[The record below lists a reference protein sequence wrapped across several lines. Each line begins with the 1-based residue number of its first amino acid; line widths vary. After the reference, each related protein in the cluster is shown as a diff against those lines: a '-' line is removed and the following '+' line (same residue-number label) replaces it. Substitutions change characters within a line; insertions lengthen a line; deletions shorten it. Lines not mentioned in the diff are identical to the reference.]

1 MASTGGVDVLPRA
14 LVADELGLVQ
24 RVEWLGQSIVV
35 GIPLRAYR
43 GDCLAVGQGGPVV
56 NGPVLHPTVGVVHQ
70 ARQVSTGSFPL
81 PDGHLKGIQP
91 QEGRQIRAGEGS
103 LRHVEVSQV
112 ACVAAPII
120 RGPRPLPGVTTHPP
134 HLYTSIGSSYHTL
147 KHEEPDSPDTTSS
160 PTLADMAQPQSRPAT
175 TRPLLDIIVIHHP
188 ESLHGNQVFIRLR
201 DHYHSPAFAGLVGG
215 SVEVYHRSI
224 PWSSTDPQSAPRPV
238 PAADSHP
245 LAAQITVVIPVIDT
259 SLIRATTTVGTPWS
273 LYLNDAL
280 KTFDNDT
287 SRRLVIP
294 VIINPAF
301 PTHGPLADLLNNTQG
316 IHVSAAHLAIPNHS
330 TSIDEEDETTTWI
343 DHLFL
348 EREISQAIVQ
358 HISPDWSID
367 HPLKVFIS
375 HTKKETSGEEDVTDI
390 VKKIIATTHLD
401 SFFDERSIQTGDKW
415 KEALQDNASNC
426 ALLMIRTDLYASRLW
441 TQKEVLLAKEHDVPV
456 VTLSALARGEE
467 RGSFLMDHVPTVAFS
482 SADTDSSVA
491 RALCRLVDEAL
502 KRTLWELQA
511 LYTSDTG
518 FDWKPV
524 HAPEPTTVTTWL
536 KNHPRD
542 DRHLW
547 IIHPDPPLTSH
558 EKNLIRDMC
567 ELAGFKRNDASL
579 TIVTPREFLSR
590 GGALLPGQDPLIE
603 AGERSLNGRRLGISV
618 SPSEDLKRLGLSDS
632 HLDYAVA
639 ELAQL
644 TFLHGGTLVYG
655 GRINQDAH
663 DMTTFMAEQAERY
676 ADTPNSFENLQP
688 WCVYLTATEQD
699 LRAFED
705 RIANVGSLQIVFTD
719 QKLSLTEAAQQRVAS
734 NRCDDSD
741 KMKSLTDMRQLAAS
755 TTHARVLIGGSL
767 ERSTYAQ
774 VPGTLQE
781 VYLQLRAHRPVYI
794 CGGFGGIGA
803 VVADAVGLPT
813 PDDYTVTIPDITP
826 EAVDML
832 NFIREN
838 WRNIDTGLT
847 NAEQADLAMS
857 HHPSMIAGLI
867 LRGMNRLVNNSPQ
880 DSRGDSRGIE

>member
-1 MASTGGVDVLPRA
+1 MVCSARVRIALLAVCQEFPQGGCHPGDGHGLQGKGPQPPLHSRACQPGPGLSQGGGVLSPHPTAVGAGEAPHAYHQLRGPPPHRHVGQAPGHRPTGYSLGPAGSAERILEPDRHAALDHRA
-14 LVADELGLVQ
+14 LGCEVLAHRSQSQGVQ
-24 RVEWLGQSIVV
+24 
-35 GIPLRAYR
+35 A
-43 GDCLAVGQGGPVV
+43 
-56 NGPVLHPTVGVVHQ
+56 
-70 ARQVSTGSFPL
+70 
-81 PDGHLKGIQP
+81 

-103 LRHVEVSQV
+103 LRHVEVSRDG
-112 ACVAAPII
+112 CLAAPII
-120 RGPRPLPGVTTHPP
+120 GGPRPLPTATTHPP
-134 HLYTSIGSSYHTL
+134 HLHTSIGSSYHTL
-147 KHEEPDSPDTTSS
+147 KHEEPDSPDTASS
-160 PTLADMAQPQSRPAT
+160 PTLVDMAQPQSRPAT

-188 ESLHGNQVFIRLR
+188 ESLHGNQVFVRLR

-238 PAADSHP
+238 PASDSHP

-280 KTFDNDT
+280 KTYDNDT

-294 VIINPAF
+294 VIINSAF

-330 TSIDEEDETTTWI
+330 TSIDKEGETTTWI

-358 HISPDWSID
+358 HISPNWSID

-390 VKKIIATTHLD
+390 VKKIIDTTHLD

-441 TQKEVLLAKEHDVPV
+441 TQKEVLLAKEHDVPI

-502 KRTLWELQA
+502 KRTLWGLQA

-547 IIHPDPPLTSH
+547 VIHPDPPLTSH

-618 SPSEDLKRLGLSDS
+618 SPSEDLERLGLSDS

-719 QKLSLTEAAQQRVAS
+719 QKLSLAEAAQQRVAS

-781 VYLQLRAHRPVYI
+781 CISPTQSPPPRLHLWRFRWNRGGRRRRRRP
-794 CGGFGGIGA
+794 
-803 VVADAVGLPT
+803 T
-813 PDDYTVTIPDITP
+813 
-826 EAVDML
+826 
-832 NFIREN
+832 
-838 WRNIDTGLT
+838 
-847 NAEQADLAMS
+847 
-857 HHPSMIAGLI
+857 
-867 LRGMNRLVNNSPQ
+867 
-880 DSRGDSRGIE
+880 DS